1 MGGKAK
7 VEKMQQKHTNSL
19 TSTLP
24 LNAVQ
29 SLRSHE
35 LQTHAKVSNLI
46 PRPRPPTYA
55 QARTHLRPRPLPPNR
70 QSHRV
75 PLAPVRAHLAQPLEV
90 VVQLPPQIVLQR
102 HFRQRASQAAHLLV
116 RQRADAR
123 VLVDV
128 EARHQVRAGLG
139 SEAVE
144 GFERFGDELA
154 FGEVGAVDEHL
165 GINS

>member
-1 MGGKAK
+1 MRFSLFA
-7 VEKMQQKHTNSL
+7 VMNCKHTPKSAI
-19 TSTLP
+19 SSPDPDLP
-24 LNAVQ
+24 
-29 SLRSHE
+29 HI
-35 LQTHAKVSNLI
+35 HKK
-46 PRPRPPTYA
+46 
-55 QARTHLRPRPLPPNR
+55 RTHLRPRPLPPNR

-90 VVQLPPQIVLQR
+90 VMQLPPQVVLQR

-123 VLVDV
+123 VLVNV

-139 SEAVE
+139 SQAVE
-144 GFERFGDELA
+144 GFERFGDELP

-165 GINS
+165 VLG